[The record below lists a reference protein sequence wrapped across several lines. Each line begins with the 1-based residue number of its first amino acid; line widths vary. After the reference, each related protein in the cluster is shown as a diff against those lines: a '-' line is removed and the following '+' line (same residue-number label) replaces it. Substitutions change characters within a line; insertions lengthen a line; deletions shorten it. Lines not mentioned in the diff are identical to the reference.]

1 MASASDVLVW
11 MDMEMTG
18 LEPDKERII
27 EVATILT
34 DGNLVEIAT
43 GPELVIHQSDELLD
57 GMDDWN
63 KNTHARSGLIDKVK
77 ASVLTE
83 TAAEEQLLAFLAQ
96 HVPGKT
102 SPMCGNSICQDRRFL
117 ARYMPRLEAYFHYRN
132 LDVSTLKELAPGA
145 PNFAALINPNNA
157 GARYSRGLTYSN
169 EGNWDQAIEDYDAAI
184 KLNPNDVRIF
194 SNRGNAYL
202 AKRQY
207 DRAIEDYDRAIALD
221 PSEAIP
227 FNNRGS
233 AYYKKGQSDRAM
245 QDFDRAIELDPN
257 YPDALNNRG
266 LAYTGKGQYDRAI
279 QDFDRALRLDPKDA
293 DAIRYRAEAIAKKN
307 N

>member
-1 MASASDVLVW
+1 MTAPASAQALKDAKC
-11 MDMEMTG
+11 TG
-18 LEPDKERII
+18 RPGIPWDEQ
-27 EVATILT
+27 
-34 DGNLVEIAT
+34 IAGCT
-43 GPELVIHQSDELLD
+43 KAIKSGRYSGQELV
-57 GMDDWN
+57 
-63 KNTHARSGLIDKVK
+63 A
-77 ASVLTE
+77 
-83 TAAEEQLLAFLAQ
+83 AFLNRAAA
-96 HVPGKT
+96 HRAKG
-102 SPMCGNSICQDRRFL
+102 DL
-117 ARYMPRLEAYFHYRN
+117 A
-132 LDVSTLKELAPGA
+132 
-145 PNFAALINPNNA
+145 
-157 GARYSRGLTYSN
+157 
-169 EGNWDQAIEDYDAAI
+169 
-184 KLNPNDVRIF
+184 
-194 SNRGNAYL
+194 
-202 AKRQY
+202 
-207 DRAIEDYDRAIALD
+207 RAIEDYDRAIALD